1 MRIMNISEVRNLNR
15 KISGKETDRT
25 ISELFESSTK
35 TKFLP
40 NKIQKLN

>member
-1 MRIMNISEVRNLNR
+1 MNISEVRNLNR
-15 KISGKETDRT
+15 KIRGKETDRM

-35 TKFLP
+35 KKFSP